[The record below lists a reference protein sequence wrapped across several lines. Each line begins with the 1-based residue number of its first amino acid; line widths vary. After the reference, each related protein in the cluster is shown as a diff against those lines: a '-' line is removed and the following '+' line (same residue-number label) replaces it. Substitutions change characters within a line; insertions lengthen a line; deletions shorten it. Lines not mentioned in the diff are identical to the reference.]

1 MIGSSPLNTVPLH
14 GASGSIDATVLAR
27 AAAKVKRHVLPL
39 FVVMFIVNYIDRVNI
54 GFVRSHLETDLGIG
68 AAAYGL
74 GAGLFFVGYA
84 LFEVPSNMLLQRY
97 GARAWLTRIMFTWG
111 AAAMAMAFVK
121 GETSFYVLRF
131 ILGAA
136 EAGFFPGIIYYFTQW
151 LPSTERGKAMAI
163 FLSGSAIA
171 SVISGPVS
179 GALLN
184 VSGLSLHGWQWM
196 FLIEGFASII
206 LCGFVWFWLQSHPR
220 QATWLTDE
228 EKGALEAAIAEE
240 QRQREATQT
249 VKPSMFKLLADRQIA
264 LFCFI
269 YFSIALTIY
278 GATFWLPSMIKKMGS
293 MGDFQVG
300 LFNSIPWIISIIAM
314 YGFAAMASKWKHQ
327 QAWVALTLVIAAF
340 GMFMSTVGGPI
351 FAFVAICFAAIGFKA
366 ASALFWPIPQ
376 GYLDARI
383 AAAVIALI
391 NSIGNLG
398 GFVAPTTFGFLEQT
412 TGSIQGGLYGLA
424 ITSLVAAVVIFF
436 ARTTPKG
443 DTPGVLM
450 GKPEPSAPAADPS
463 ARRRCASTPDQS
475 GAVS

>member
-1 MIGSSPLNTVPLH
+1 MKTLQSSPQP
-14 GASGSIDATVLAR
+14 TVLAR
-27 AAAKVKRHVLPL
+27 AASKVKRHVLPL

-97 GARAWLTRIMFTWG
+97 GARVWLTRIMFTWG
-111 AAAMAMAFVK
+111 AAAMAMAFVQ

-151 LPSTERGKAMAI
+151 LPASERGKTMAV

-184 VSGLSLHGWQWM
+184 INGLSLHGWQWM
-196 FLIEGFASII
+196 FLIEGFASIV

-220 QATWLTDE
+220 EAKWLSDE
-228 EKGALEAAIAEE
+228 ERGALIAAIAEE
-240 QRQREATQT
+240 QQARAAVKG

-278 GATFWLPSMIKKMGS
+278 GATFWLPSMIKKMGNL
-293 MGDFQVG
+293 GDFQVG
-300 LFNSIPWIISIIAM
+300 LFNSVPWIISIVAM
-314 YGFAAMASKWKHQ
+314 YGFAALAGKWKFQ

-340 GMFMSTVGGPI
+340 GMFMSTTGGPV

-376 GYLDARI
+376 AYLDARI
-383 AAAVIALI
+383 AAAVIALV

-398 GFVAPTTFGFLEQT
+398 GFVAPTAFGFLEQT
-412 TGSIQGGLYGLA
+412 TGSIEGGMYGLA
-424 ITSLVAAVVIFF
+424 ATSLVAAVVIFF
-436 ARTTPKG
+436 ARTAPKATSPTPRKRNG
-443 DTPGVLM
+443 NSPDVVV
-450 GKPEPSAPAADPS
+450 PSHAAS
-463 ARRRCASTPDQS
+463 H
-475 GAVS
+475 

>member
-1 MIGSSPLNTVPLH
+1 LNTLQSPPD
-14 GASGSIDATVLAR
+14 ITVLAR

-74 GAGLFFVGYA
+74 GAGLFFIGYA

-151 LPSTERGKAMAI
+151 LPASERGKTMAV

-179 GALLN
+179 GALLHI
-184 VSGLSLHGWQWM
+184 SGLGMHGWQWM
-196 FLIEGFASII
+196 FLIEGAASVV

-220 QATWLTDE
+220 QAKWLSE
-228 EKGALEAAIAEE
+228 EEREALVAAIAEE
-240 QRQREATQT
+240 QRAREATR
-249 VKPSMFKLLADRQIA
+249 VAKPSMFKLLADRQIA

-278 GATFWLPSMIKKMGS
+278 GATFWLPSMIKKMGNL
-293 MGDFQVG
+293 GDFQVG
-300 LFNSIPWIISIIAM
+300 LLNSVPWIISIVAM
-314 YGFAAMASKWKHQ
+314 YGFAALAGKWKFQ

-340 GMFMSTVGGPI
+340 GMFMSTTGGPI

-376 GYLDARI
+376 SYLDARI

-398 GFVAPTTFGFLEQT
+398 GFVAPTAFGFLEQT
-412 TGSIQGGLYGLA
+412 TGSIEGGLYGLA
-424 ITSLVAAVVIFF
+424 ATSLVAAVVIFF
-436 ARTTPKG
+436 ARMAPGAKGKTPA
-443 DTPGVLM
+443 
-450 GKPEPSAPAADPS
+450 KPEPETAVAPTANPV
-463 ARRRCASTPDQS
+463 ASH
-475 GAVS
+475 

>member
-1 MIGSSPLNTVPLH
+1 LDTRQTPP
-14 GASGSIDATVLAR
+14 DPTVLAR

-54 GFVRSHLETDLGIG
+54 GFVRSHMETDLGIG

-74 GAGLFFVGYA
+74 GAGLFFIGYA
-84 LFEVPSNMLLQRY
+84 IFEVPSNLLLQRY

-111 AAAMAMAFVK
+111 AAAMAMAFVR
-121 GETSFYVLRF
+121 GETSFYILRF
-131 ILGAA
+131 VLGAA

-151 LPSTERGKAMAI
+151 LPAAERGKAMAI

-179 GALLN
+179 GALLG

-196 FLIEGFASII
+196 FLIEGFASIA
-206 LCGFVWFWLQSHPR
+206 LCGGVWFWLQSHPH
-220 QATWLTDE
+220 QAKWLS
-228 EKGALEAAIAEE
+228 AEE
-240 QRQREATQT
+240 QHALVSAIALEQQAREATQS
-249 VKPSMFKLLADRQIA
+249 VRPSIFKLLADRQIA

-278 GATFWLPSMIKKMGS
+278 GATFWLPSMIKKMGNL
-293 MGDFQVG
+293 GDFEVG
-300 LFNSIPWIISIIAM
+300 LFNSIPWLISIVAM
-314 YGFAAMASKWKHQ
+314 YGFAALASKWKHQ
-327 QAWVALTLVIAAF
+327 QAWVALMLVIAAF
-340 GMFMSTVGGPI
+340 GMFMSTTGGPV

-391 NSIGNLG
+391 NSVGNLG
-398 GFVAPTTFGFLEQT
+398 GFVAPTTFGLLEQT
-412 TGSIQGGLYGLA
+412 TGSIEGGLYGLA
-424 ITSLVAAVVIFF
+424 ATSLVAAVVVFF
-436 ARTTPKG
+436 ARTTPRSTSTTHPHALRSG
-443 DTPGVLM
+443 PQG
-450 GKPEPSAPAADPS
+450 AAS
-463 ARRRCASTPDQS
+463 
-475 GAVS
+475 

>member
-1 MIGSSPLNTVPLH
+1 MNTVPY
-14 GASGSIDATVLAR
+14 ASDPTVLAR
-27 AAAKVKRHVLPL
+27 AASKVKRHVLPL

-111 AAAMAMAFVK
+111 AAAMAMAFVQ

-131 ILGAA
+131 VLGAA

-151 LPSTERGKAMAI
+151 LPASDRGKAMAL

-171 SVISGPVS
+171 SVISGPLS
-179 GALLN
+179 GALLGI
-184 VSGLSLHGWQWM
+184 SGLSLHGWQWM
-196 FLIEGFASII
+196 FLIEGFASIV
-206 LCGFVWFWLQSHPR
+206 LCGFVWFWLQSHPHE
-220 QATWLTDE
+220 AKWLTEE
-228 EKGALEAAIAEE
+228 EKTTLVNAIAEE
-240 QRQREATQT
+240 QRAREATQT
-249 VKPSMFKLLADRQIA
+249 VRPSVFKLLADRQIM

-269 YFSIALTIY
+269 YFSVALTIY
-278 GATFWLPSMIKKMGS
+278 GATFWLPSMIRKMGS
-293 MGDFQVG
+293 LSDFEVG
-300 LFNSIPWIISIIAM
+300 LFNSVPWLISIVAM
-314 YGFAAMASKWKHQ
+314 YGFAALAARFKHQ
-327 QAWVALTLVIAAF
+327 QAWVAVTLVIAAF
-340 GMFMSTVGGPI
+340 GMFMSTTGGPV

-398 GFVAPTTFGFLEQT
+398 GFVAPTAFGFLEQT

-424 ITSLVAAVVIFF
+424 ATSLLAAIVIFF
-436 ARTTPKG
+436 ARTTPRGNARHPSKAEPVTLHATAPLG
-443 DTPGVLM
+443 THSSL
-450 GKPEPSAPAADPS
+450 KP
-463 ARRRCASTPDQS
+463 
-475 GAVS
+475 

>member
-1 MIGSSPLNTVPLH
+1 MNTLQSPPD
-14 GASGSIDATVLAR
+14 ITVLAR

-74 GAGLFFVGYA
+74 GAGLFFIGYA

-151 LPSTERGKAMAI
+151 LPASERGKTMAV

-179 GALLN
+179 GALLHI
-184 VSGLSLHGWQWM
+184 SGLGMHGWQWM
-196 FLIEGFASII
+196 FLIEGAASVV

-220 QATWLTDE
+220 QAKWLSE
-228 EKGALEAAIAEE
+228 EEREALVAAIAEE
-240 QRQREATQT
+240 QRAREATR
-249 VKPSMFKLLADRQIA
+249 VAKPSMFKLLADRQIA

-278 GATFWLPSMIKKMGS
+278 GATFWLPSMIKKMGNL
-293 MGDFQVG
+293 GDFQVG
-300 LFNSIPWIISIIAM
+300 LLNSVPWIISIVAM
-314 YGFAAMASKWKHQ
+314 YGFAALAGKWKFQ

-340 GMFMSTVGGPI
+340 GMFMSTTGGPI

-376 GYLDARI
+376 SYLDARI

-398 GFVAPTTFGFLEQT
+398 GFVAPTAFGFLEQT
-412 TGSIQGGLYGLA
+412 TGSIEGGLYGLA
-424 ITSLVAAVVIFF
+424 ATSLVAAVVIFF
-436 ARTTPKG
+436 ARMAPGAKGKTPA
-443 DTPGVLM
+443 
-450 GKPEPSAPAADPS
+450 KPEPETAVAPTANPV
-463 ARRRCASTPDQS
+463 ASH
-475 GAVS
+475 

>member
-1 MIGSSPLNTVPLH
+1 MNTVQSSPDP
-14 GASGSIDATVLAR
+14 TVLAR

-74 GAGLFFVGYA
+74 GAGLFFIGYA
-84 LFEVPSNMLLQRY
+84 LFEVPSNLLLQRY

-111 AAAMAMAFVK
+111 AAAMAMAFVQ

-131 ILGAA
+131 VLGAA

-151 LPSTERGKAMAI
+151 LPASERGKAMAI

-179 GALLN
+179 GALLS

-196 FLIEGFASII
+196 FLIEGFASIV
-206 LCGFVWFWLQSHPR
+206 LCGFVWFWLQSHPH
-220 QATWLTDE
+220 QATWLSDE
-228 EKGALEAAIAEE
+228 EKQALVGAIALEQLA
-240 QRQREATQT
+240 REAAQ
-249 VKPSMFKLLADRQIA
+249 VSRPSMFKLLADKQIA

-278 GATFWLPSMIKKMGS
+278 GATFWLPSMIKQMGS
-293 MGDFQVG
+293 LGDFQVG
-300 LFNSIPWIISIIAM
+300 LFNSIPWLISIIAM
-314 YGFAAMASKWKHQ
+314 YGFAALASKWKHQ
-327 QAWVALTLVIAAF
+327 QAWVSLMLVIAAF
-340 GMFMSTVGGPI
+340 GMFMSTTGGPV

-391 NSIGNLG
+391 NSVGNLG

-424 ITSLVAAVVIFF
+424 ATSLIAAVVVFF
-436 ARTTPKG
+436 ARTAPRS
-443 DTPGVLM
+443 GV
-450 GKPEPSAPAADPS
+450 P
-463 ARRRCASTPDQS
+463 ASTAPVEPVVSQPRDSHHTLRS
-475 GAVS
+475 GQQGAIS

>member
-1 MIGSSPLNTVPLH
+1 MNQSLNAVSPE
-14 GASGSIDATVLAR
+14 ALAR
-27 AAAKVKRHVLPL
+27 AASKVKRHVLPL

-54 GFVRSHLETDLGIG
+54 GFVRSHMEADLGIG

-74 GAGLFFVGYA
+74 GAGLFFIGYA
-84 LFEVPSNMLLQRY
+84 LFEVPSNLLLQRY
-97 GARAWLTRIMFTWG
+97 GARAWLARIMLTWG
-111 AAAMAMAFVK
+111 VAAMAMAFVK

-151 LPSTERGKAMAI
+151 LPGSERGKAMAV

-179 GALLN
+179 GGL
-184 VSGLSLHGWQWM
+184 LSLGLPWLHSWQWM
-196 FLIEGFASII
+196 FLIEGFASVV
-206 LCGFVWFWLQSHPR
+206 LCAFVWLYLQSHPHEAKWLSAQEKEALISTIAAE
-220 QATWLTDE
+220 QA
-228 EKGALEAAIAEE
+228 A
-240 QRQREATQT
+240 REAERGGR
-249 VKPSMFKLLADRQIA
+249 PSVWRLLADRQIL

-269 YFSIALTIY
+269 YFSVALTIY

-293 MGDFQVG
+293 LGDFQVG
-300 LFNSIPWIISIIAM
+300 LLNAIPWLISIVAM
-314 YGFAAMASKWKHQ
+314 YGFAALASKWRHQ
-327 QAWVALTLVIAAF
+327 QAWCALTLLIAAL
-340 GMFMSTVGGPI
+340 GMFMSTTGGPV

-366 ASALFWPIPQ
+366 ASALFWPLPQ

-398 GFVAPTTFGFLEQT
+398 GFVAPTAFGFLEQT

-424 ITSLVAAVVIFF
+424 LTSVLAAVVVMF
-436 ARTTPKG
+436 AR
-443 DTPGVLM
+443 
-450 GKPEPSAPAADPS
+450 GKPGPGQQPVGRNKPEAAT
-463 ARRRCASTPDQS
+463 A
-475 GAVS
+475 

>member
-1 MIGSSPLNTVPLH
+1 LKTLQSPPD
-14 GASGSIDATVLAR
+14 ITVLAR
-27 AAAKVKRHVLPL
+27 ATAKVKRHVLPL

-74 GAGLFFVGYA
+74 GAGLFFIGYA

-151 LPSTERGKAMAI
+151 LPASERGKTMAV

-179 GALLN
+179 GALLHI
-184 VSGLSLHGWQWM
+184 SGLGMHGWQWM
-196 FLIEGFASII
+196 FLIEGAASVV

-220 QATWLTDE
+220 QAKWLTE
-228 EKGALEAAIAEE
+228 EEREALVTAVAEE
-240 QRQREATQT
+240 QRAREATH
-249 VKPSMFKLLADRQIA
+249 VAKPSMFKLLADRQIA

-278 GATFWLPSMIKKMGS
+278 GATFWLPSMIKKMGNL
-293 MGDFQVG
+293 GDFQVG
-300 LFNSIPWIISIIAM
+300 LLNSVPWIISIVAM
-314 YGFAAMASKWKHQ
+314 YGFAALAGKWKFQ

-340 GMFMSTVGGPI
+340 GMFMSTTGGPI

-376 GYLDARI
+376 SYLDARI

-398 GFVAPTTFGFLEQT
+398 GFVAPTAFGFLEQT
-412 TGSIQGGLYGLA
+412 TGSIEGGLYGLA
-424 ITSLVAAVVIFF
+424 ATSLLAAVVIFF
-436 ARTTPKG
+436 ARMAPGAKGNTPA
-443 DTPGVLM
+443 
-450 GKPEPSAPAADPS
+450 KPEPETAVAPTANPL
-463 ARRRCASTPDQS
+463 ASH
-475 GAVS
+475 